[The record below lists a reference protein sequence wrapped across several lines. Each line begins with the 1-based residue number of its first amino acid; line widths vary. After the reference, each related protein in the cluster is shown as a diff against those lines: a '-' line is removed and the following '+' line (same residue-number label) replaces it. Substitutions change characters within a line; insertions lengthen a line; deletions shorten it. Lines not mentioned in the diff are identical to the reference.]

1 VDDYYFT
8 LTDATIAVIGINFV
22 KEFKALVVGKLKEAM
37 LYQKQQDGRVFC
49 QLCPHYCLIDKG
61 KRGICQVRENQD
73 GLLYSLVFG
82 RTITQNVDGV
92 EKKPLFHFYPGSITY
107 SLATAGCNFH
117 CQYCTNWQ
125 VSQMSAEEFSELG
138 VEASPEQIVSAALES
153 GCRSIAYTYVEPTIF
168 FEYVH
173 EIASLAH
180 SNGLLNIFK
189 TNGFMTPEMLQICQ
203 PYLDAANVDLK
214 AFQDKSYQKFGGHLQ
229 PVLDSLKLMKS
240 FGVWLEITTV
250 IIPGI
255 KASRKNKLPLK
266 IIESL
271 VNQDL
276 FFSKQV
282 GYFCATPNDEPQEL
296 ADIAGFIAQE
306 LGVDT
311 PWHITRFFPAYKM
324 ENVTPTPLETLYKAR
339 DIGLEQGL
347 KYIYFG
353 NFLGQG
359 NQNTSCP
366 HCGTVLIQRHGFE
379 LIKNQMQSH
388 QCPACGTLIPGVGLS
403 YSLCH

>member
-1 VDDYYFT
+1 MFVADDYCFT
-8 LTDATIAVIGINFV
+8 LTDATIAVIEINFV

-37 LYQKQQDGRVFC
+37 LYQKKQDGRVFC
-49 QLCPHYCLIDKG
+49 QLCPHYCLIDRG

-73 GLLYSLVFG
+73 GLLYSMVFG
-82 RTITQNVDGV
+82 RTVTQNVDGV
-92 EKKPLFHFYPGSITY
+92 EKKPLFHFYPGSSTY

-125 VSQMSAEEFSELG
+125 VSQMSAEEFIELG
-138 VEASPEQIVSAALES
+138 VGASPEQIVNAALES

-180 SNGLLNIFK
+180 SNGLLNVFK
-189 TNGFMTPEMLQICQ
+189 TNGFMTPEMLQMCQ

-214 AFQDKSYQKFGGHLQ
+214 AFQDKSYQKFGGRLQ

-240 FGVWLEITTV
+240 FGIWLEITTV

-255 KASRKNKLPLK
+255 
-266 IIESL
+266 
-271 VNQDL
+271 
-276 FFSKQV
+276 
-282 GYFCATPNDEPQEL
+282 NDEPQEL
-296 ADIAGFIAQE
+296 ADIAGFIVQE

-324 ENVTPTPLETLYKAR
+324 ENVPPTPLETLYKAR

-359 NQNTSCP
+359 NQDTNCP
-366 HCGTVLIQRHGFE
+366 DCGTVLIQRRGFE
-379 LIKNQMQSH
+379 FIKNQMQSH
-388 QCPACGTLIPGVGLS
+388 QCPACETLIPGVGLS
-403 YSLCH
+403 

>member
-1 VDDYYFT
+1 LFVTDDYCFT

-22 KEFKALVVGKLKEAM
+22 KEFKELVLGKLKEAM

-82 RTITQNVDGV
+82 RTVTQNLDGV
-92 EKKPLFHFYPGSITY
+92 EKKPLFHFYPGSTTY

-125 VSQMSAEEFSELG
+125 VSQMSAEQFSEFG
-138 VEASPEQIVSAALES
+138 VEASPEKIVNAALEA
-153 GCRSIAYTYVEPTIF
+153 GCRSVAYTYVEPTIF

-180 SNGLLNIFK
+180 SNGLLNVFK
-189 TNGFMTPEMLQICQ
+189 TNGFMTPEMLQMCQ

-214 AFQDKSYQKFGGHLQ
+214 AFQNKSYQKFGGHLQ

-240 FGVWLEITTV
+240 FGIWLEITTV

-255 KASRKNKLPLK
+255 
-266 IIESL
+266 
-271 VNQDL
+271 
-276 FFSKQV
+276 
-282 GYFCATPNDEPQEL
+282 NDEPQEL

-324 ENVTPTPLETLYKAR
+324 ENVPPTPIETLYKAR
-339 DIGLEQGL
+339 DIGLGEGL

-359 NQNTSCP
+359 NQDTSCS
-366 HCGTVLIQRHGFE
+366 HCGTVLIQRRGFE
-379 LIKNQMQSH
+379 LIKNQIQNH

-403 YSLCH
+403 YSLCHQVSQNLT

>member
-1 VDDYYFT
+1 MP
-8 LTDATIAVIGINFV
+8 
-22 KEFKALVVGKLKEAM
+22 EKLKEAM
-37 LYQKQQDGRVFC
+37 LYQQKEDGRVLC
-49 QLCPHYCLIDKG
+49 QLCPHYCLIERG

-82 RTITQNVDGV
+82 RTVTQNVDGV
-92 EKKPLFHFYPGSITY
+92 EKKPLFHFYPGSNTY

-125 VSQMSAEEFSELG
+125 VSQMSVEQFAELG
-138 VEASPEQIVSAALES
+138 VEASSENIVNAAIENN
-153 GCRSIAYTYVEPTIF
+153 CRSIAYTYVEPTIF

-180 SNGLLNIFK
+180 INGLFNIFK
-189 TNGFMTPEMLQICQ
+189 TNGFMTTEMLNMCQ
-203 PYLDAANVDLK
+203 PYLDGANVDLK
-214 AFQDKSYQKFGGHLQ
+214 AFREQSYQKFGGHLQ
-229 PVLDSLKLMKS
+229 PVLDNLKLIKS
-240 FGVWLEITTV
+240 LGIWLEITTV

-255 KASRKNKLPLK
+255 
-266 IIESL
+266 
-271 VNQDL
+271 
-276 FFSKQV
+276 
-282 GYFCATPNDEPQEL
+282 NDEAEEL
-296 ADIAGFIAQE
+296 TDIARFIAQE

-324 ENVTPTPLETLYKAR
+324 KNLPPTSLEILYQAR

-359 NQNTSCP
+359 NQNTICP
-366 HCGTVLIQRHGFE
+366 HCGKLLIQRHGFE
-379 LIKNQMQSH
+379 LEANQIQSN
-388 QCPACGTLIPGVGLS
+388 QCPDCGTLIPGVGLS
-403 YSLCH
+403 H